1 MRAKDGASRVETTPL
16 RPWQDPYFVCEE
28 NNTQCYVLYFT
39 KMVAKIVANLISCQF
54 FAKISKK
61 HQKRPAKTEGWAAR
75 SAAQPSVLLMRPFLV
90 LFAYFCK
97 ELATN

>member
-1 MRAKDGASRVETTPL
+1 MGFPAVSRRSEARFELPASKLVEISRL
-16 RPWQDPYFVCEE
+16 GEGRKK
-28 NNTQCYVLYFT
+28 FT

-61 HQKRPAKTEGWAAR
+61 HQKRPHQQNRGLGRASRGPT
-75 SAAQPSVLLMRPFLV
+75 LCFCRPFLV